1 MDCMVDS
8 DWAGDS
14 NDRKSTSGYV
24 IRVYNNVIYW
34 KSHKQNAV
42 TKSSTFAEY
51 VVLSEA
57 VTLRDMLKE
66 TFNADTKEPVKI
78 FEDNSGALTI
88 AKYGNFT
95 KNSKHIEVQYHYVN
109 ENYERGI
116 IDLIKVE
123 SENNIADIFTK
134 SLCKDKFTKKKKKT
148 VKTDVKKMQI

>member
-8 DWAGDS
+8 DWAGDC
-14 NDRKSTSGYV
+14 NDKKSTSGYV

-51 VVLSEA
+51 VALSEA
-57 VTLRDMLKE
+57 VTDVIFIRDMLRE
-66 TFNADTKEPVKI
+66 TFNAAIKEPVKI

-109 ENYERGI
+109 ENYEKGI
-116 IDLIKVE
+116 IDLVKVE

-134 SLCKDKFTKKKKKT
+134 SLCKNKFTKNRKLLRLL
-148 VKTDVKKMQI
+148 